1 MKNST
6 IVNKNSNS
14 DITAEMLEL
23 IFPRVQHN
31 NVKNYFLSKFTEW
44 GINSTK
50 DFTENLSV
58 YFEHLNKISL
68 GSKKEEL
75 KKFSSFLI
83 SKLKYNFN
91 RVELKSA
98 LLPKTTEIKTL
109 DEVSQLWGIAP
120 AEINYNK
127 ILQVHFGTQF
137 KEVYRRVTTNKGT
150 TNVNSIEIGFAR
162 KIQKVDQ
169 KEPSLEFV
177 WIEINDRIV
186 LIHLPTNTQN
196 SLDSLSTIPIKTGEY
211 LRKLMEKKYN
221 LFLSPNQNE
230 KTIFNLY
237 KSLTNDAE
245 RVYKLQVNDKLGPKV
260 SSFSEQCLKA
270 LDNHNDLINV
280 KSRISAL
287 FVQNEIR
294 ANFNYFKSQM
304 QKLPGSIRAL
314 TYSDNHGS
322 RSQISAGATNRWGW
336 ANPGNEINIEDSD
349 AYFDTRSTILRDKV
363 LKSILISWKANNDS
377 STAVRYTAYD
387 YFIESHILTKK
398 ITKELMDNVFSKIT
412 LYEI

>member
-50 DFTENLSV
+50 DFTENLFV

-211 LRKLMEKKYN
+211 LRSCL
-221 LFLSPNQNE
+221 
-230 KTIFNLY
+230 
-237 KSLTNDAE
+237 KSL
-245 RVYKLQVNDKLGPKV
+245 K
-260 SSFSEQCLKA
+260 
-270 LDNHNDLINV
+270 
-280 KSRISAL
+280 
-287 FVQNEIR
+287 
-294 ANFNYFKSQM
+294 
-304 QKLPGSIRAL
+304 
-314 TYSDNHGS
+314 
-322 RSQISAGATNRWGW
+322 
-336 ANPGNEINIEDSD
+336 
-349 AYFDTRSTILRDKV
+349 
-363 LKSILISWKANNDS
+363 
-377 STAVRYTAYD
+377 
-387 YFIESHILTKK
+387 
-398 ITKELMDNVFSKIT
+398 
-412 LYEI
+412 